1 MRFRFSARVPIGSG
15 GPKGRFLL
23 GLLCTSILCRGAR
36 GLATKVKGPSCAII
50 GGGISGLRCAQVLA
64 DKYDVTVFDT
74 GRLRPGGRCA
84 SRWPGDKDAETTER
98 PSQKHQYLS
107 ECTVDHAAQM
117 ITVPKGEL
125 FYSFA
130 DQVKKWES
138 TGVLIKFESGSLFTV
153 NEDSTSDFRL
163 NDFPNDQPAF
173 YGANGMG
180 SIPLEMIKG
189 RSFKVVQDVW
199 VSPSNGVRYQNKSGQ
214 WKVQAQGKT
223 LGYFDKLVI
232 AHNGKCADRLMSK
245 SPAKA
250 VHRLLRVNFAANV
263 PKNGGNR
270 MTLNSIYSLTFAI
283 RRQDSPLLEALP
295 ESLKGAFIQNESN
308 LRYLTCQSRK
318 YGSESLED
326 VEVWTLLSSAPFAKK
341 YKAPQEFLP
350 EEVTHNVTDVMLRSL
365 EKSLSLSEQSLQPV
379 ESRLQLWGAAV
390 PLNTWQNGHNF
401 IFDEEY
407 QVGVCG
413 DWLCHPSIGGAW
425 RSGEE
430 LALHIRGEQSPS
442 VGLDG
447 QFRRSEETHKSGI
460 ASISC
465 DTKASVVR

>member
-1 MRFRFSARVPIGSG
+1 MQLPQRGA
-15 GPKGRFLL
+15 PKARFLL
-23 GLLCTSILCRGAR
+23 GLLCTSIFCRGAR
-36 GLATKVKGPSCAII
+36 GLAVKSNGPSCAII
-50 GGGISGLRCAQVLA
+50 GGGISGLRCAQVFA
-64 DKYDVTVFDT
+64 DKFDVTVFDT

-84 SRWPGDKDAETTER
+84 SRLPGDRHAEADER
-98 PSQKHQYLS
+98 PSQQYQYLS
-107 ECTVDHAAQM
+107 HCTVDHAAQI
-117 ITVPKGEL
+117 ITVPNGEI
-125 FYSFA
+125 FHSFA
-130 DQVKKWES
+130 DQVEKWES
-138 TGVLIKFESGSLFTV
+138 TGVLAKFESGSLFSV
-153 NEDSTSDFRL
+153 EEDRASGFRL
-163 NDFPNDQPAF
+163 NEFPNEQPAF
-173 YGANGMG
+173 YGTQGMCF
-180 SIPLEMIKG
+180 IPLEMIKE

-199 VSPSNGVRYQNKSGQ
+199 VSPSNGVRYQRKSGQ

-245 SPAKA
+245 SPAKS
-250 VHRLLRVNFAANV
+250 VHQLLQVNFAATV
-263 PKNGGNR
+263 PKHGGNR
-270 MTLNSIYSLTFAI
+270 MTLNSIYSLTFVL
-283 RRQDSPLLEALP
+283 RHQDLPLLKAFP
-295 ESLKGAFIQNESN
+295 DSLKGAFIQNESN

-318 YGSESLED
+318 HYSENLED

-350 EEVTHNVTDVMLRSL
+350 EEVARSVTDLMLRSL
-365 EKSLSLSEQSLQPV
+365 EQSVSLPEQSLQPV

-390 PLNTWQNGHNF
+390 PLNTWQNECNF
-401 IFDEEY
+401 IFDEEF

-425 RSGEE
+425 TSGEQ
-430 LALHIRGEQSPS
+430 LALHMRGEKSPS

-465 DTKASVVR
+465 DTKANITS